1 MKYYQVLP
9 GFRRCDA
16 DDDVK
21 IGRAFADLRT
31 TDRRE
36 IHHHQF
42 AIERIA
48 DFPEHAVAAILRMTV
63 DEQLGAEQFLAAA
76 LDLDVNV
83 GCATGIRHGL
93 DGAEVV
99 FAALARGAA
108 PETLEVGV
116 ALATATAIGA
126 VQV

>member
-1 MKYYQVLP
+1 MWYYQVLP
-9 GFRRCDA
+9 WFRRCDA
-16 DDDVK
+16 DDDVE

-42 AIERIA
+42 AIKRIA
-48 DFPEHAVAAILRMTV
+48 DFPEHAVAPILGMTV

-83 GCATGIRHGL
+83 GRAAGIRHRL
-93 DGAEVV
+93 DGTEIVL
-99 FAALARGAA
+99 AALAG
-108 PETLEVGV
+108 
-116 ALATATAIGA
+116 
-126 VQV
+126 